1 MGFFIL
7 NPTIKLGLTAVPST
21 SLGTSSLWILE
32 WVSYVWAGGKPNAQM
47 FWQTGASSEN
57 VIH

>member
-7 NPTIKLGLTAVPST
+7 NPTNKLGLTAMPST
-21 SLGTSSLWILE
+21 SLGTSSLRILE

-57 VIH
+57 EFH

>member
-7 NPTIKLGLTAVPST
+7 NPTNKLGLTAMPST

-32 WVSYVWAGGKPNAQM
+32 WGGKPNAQM

-57 VIH
+57 EFH